1 MVFTEQL
8 TTNSKNRQVSVICIK
23 KAKNLDILK
32 FKNSSMFSEPC
43 FPFSA
48 PRHALSQS
56 DFGNRARENDG
67 RERKK
72 TTKSEISRR
81 GLVQTDQ
88 TTVDTRDFNFFRAKT
103 H

>member
-1 MVFTEQL
+1 
-8 TTNSKNRQVSVICIK
+8 
-23 KAKNLDILK
+23 
-32 FKNSSMFSEPC
+32 MFSEPC

-88 TTVDTRDFNFFRAKT
+88 TTVDTRDFNFFRVFSGKNAFLVKNSENDCKC
-103 H
+103 